1 MSGRKERV
9 PSVVLVLIFIVLA
22 AGIIA
27 AGALYYRNYKQNF
40 RLEVEHRLSAIAEL
54 KVNELANWRT
64 ERLAGAALFYKN
76 DAFSVL
82 VRRFFEKPY
91 DPAGRDQLQTWL
103 ARLKA
108 IHEYDRVFL
117 LDAAG
122 AARLSVPDT
131 TESVAAHLLEQAP
144 EILRSGRITILDFHR
159 DAPDRPIHLSI
170 LVPILDVGDDDRAMG
185 ILVLRIDPEKYLY
198 PYLNRWPTPSRT
210 AESLL
215 IRRDGNDALFL
226 NELRFRKE
234 TALTLR
240 VPLTQIKM
248 PAVQAALGQEGIVE
262 GLDYRGVPVVAYV
275 RGVPESPWFLV
286 ARMDVSEVY
295 MPLRERLLMM
305 IVVVGSL
312 LLGAGMGVG
321 FIWRQERLRY
331 FRAKV
336 QADEE
341 ILRKAKELQE
351 KNAELE
357 RFTYA
362 VSHDLKSPL
371 ITIHTFL
378 GYLEQDAR
386 KPDRE
391 RLDEDLRYLHAASD
405 KMSRLLDEL
414 LEFSRIGRMVNPLVE
429 APLQEIANEA
439 LVLVAGSIAERGI
452 KVEVTKMPI
461 LLHGD
466 RPRLIEVFQNLVE
479 NAVKFRSDRAAP
491 LVEIGAEQ
499 AGEEIVLFVRD
510 NGMGIDPKHQ
520 PKIFGLFEKLN
531 PGTEGDGISLALV
544 KRIVELHGG
553 RIWVESEGMGK
564 GAAFRF
570 TLASTKLAR
579 GGEDMP

>member
-1 MSGRKERV
+1 M
-9 PSVVLVLIFIVLA
+9 
-22 AGIIA
+22 
-27 AGALYYRNYKQNF
+27 
-40 RLEVEHRLSAIAEL
+40 
-54 KVNELANWRT
+54 
-64 ERLAGAALFYKN
+64 
-76 DAFSVL
+76 
-82 VRRFFEKPY
+82 
-91 DPAGRDQLQTWL
+91 
-103 ARLKA
+103 
-108 IHEYDRVFL
+108 
-117 LDAAG
+117 
-122 AARLSVPDT
+122 
-131 TESVAAHLLEQAP
+131 
-144 EILRSGRITILDFHR
+144 
-159 DAPDRPIHLSI
+159 
-170 LVPILDVGDDDRAMG
+170 
-185 ILVLRIDPEKYLY
+185 
-198 PYLNRWPTPSRT
+198 
-210 AESLL
+210 
-215 IRRDGNDALFL
+215 
-226 NELRFRKE
+226 
-234 TALTLR
+234 
-240 VPLTQIKM
+240 
-248 PAVQAALGQEGIVE
+248 AALGHKGIVE

-295 MPLRERLLMM
+295 EPLRDRLLMM
-305 IVVVGSL
+305 IVAVSAML
-312 LLGAGMGVG
+312 FGAGMGVG

-341 ILRKAKELQE
+341 ILRKTKELQE

-371 ITIHTFL
+371 VTIHTFL

-414 LEFSRIGRMVNPLVE
+414 LELTRIGRMVNPLVE

-479 NAVKFRSDRAAP
+479 NAVKFMGDRAAP

-510 NGMGIDPKHQ
+510 NGIGIDPKHQ

-531 PGTEGDGISLALV
+531 PGTEGDGIGLALV

-570 TLASTKLAR
+570 TLAKTKR
-579 GGEDMP
+579 VRDQKG